1 LSTSGHGVWWW
12 SFRAVLLGATGISL
26 YLLAPG
32 LIELFSSWD
41 QLRDLKPQWM
51 AVALVFEVMSY
62 VSLWEVQR
70 IGLRTSSW
78 FAVGTSQLV
87 GSAMGSLIP
96 GGGATAT
103 AFSYK
108 LLIQAGVDAR
118 TAPAGMT
125 ASFIATTSAI
135 FAFPVLAVPAI
146 IGGVA
151 APSGLVQTAYL
162 GVIAF
167 VFVAA
172 AGTAAL
178 FWNAPLL
185 AVGRAIR
192 WAVSR
197 TRFGPKTTHLPERL
211 LHQRDAVRDAFGDR
225 WLFGVT
231 AAVGKAGF
239 DYLALVCCLA
249 AVGARPNPS
258 LVLLA
263 YAGGALLGMIPL
275 TPGGLGFVE
284 TGLTGFLVLAGV
296 GGQAAVVATLAYRLV
311 SFWLPLP
318 FGGVAMLLHRR
329 RYGRVA
335 AATIVSPP

>member
-1 LSTSGHGVWWW
+1 MSTGHSAWWW
-12 SFRAVLLGATGISL
+12 SFRAVLLLATGISL

-32 LIELFSSWD
+32 LIEIFSSWD
-41 QLRDLKPQWM
+41 QLKDLRPEWV
-51 AVALVFEVMSY
+51 AVALVFEAMSY
-62 VSLWEVQR
+62 ISLWEVWR
-70 IGLRTSSW
+70 IGLRASSW

-87 GSAMGSLIP
+87 GGAMGSLVP
-96 GGGATAT
+96 GGGATAS
-103 AFSYK
+103 AFSYR
-108 LLIQAGVDAR
+108 LLIQSGVDAR
-118 TAPAGMT
+118 TIPAGMT

-151 APSGLVQTAYL
+151 APHGLLQTAYL

-167 VFVAA
+167 ALVGG

-178 FWNAPLL
+178 FWNAPLR
-185 AVGRAIR
+185 AVGRAVH
-192 WAVSR
+192 WTVKR
-197 TRFGPKTTHLPERL
+197 TRFGPKTADLPDRL
-211 LHQRDAVRDAFGDR
+211 LYQRDAVREAFGSR

-249 AVGARPNPS
+249 AVNSHPNPS

-263 YAGGALLGMIPL
+263 YAGGALLGFIPL

-284 TGLTGFLVLAGV
+284 TGLTGLLVLAGV
-296 GGQAAVVATLAYRLV
+296 GGQASVVATLAYRLI

-318 FGGVAMLLHRR
+318 CAGVAFLLHRR

-335 AATIVSPP
+335 SASTVSPP

>member
-1 LSTSGHGVWWW
+1 MSAGGRGVWWW
-12 SFRAVLLGATGISL
+12 SFRAVLLGATGVSL

-32 LIELFSSWD
+32 LIEIFSSWD
-41 QLRDLKPQWM
+41 QLKDLRPEWV
-51 AVALVFEVMSY
+51 AVALVFEAMSY
-62 VSLWEVQR
+62 LSLWEVWR
-70 IGLRTSSW
+70 IGLRASSW
-78 FAVGTSQLV
+78 FAVGTAQLV
-87 GSAMGSLIP
+87 GGAMGSIIP
-96 GGGATAT
+96 GGGATAS

-108 LLIQAGVDAR
+108 LLIQGGVDGR

-125 ASFIATTSAI
+125 ASYIATTSAI

-151 APSGLVQTAYL
+151 APHGLIQTAYL

-178 FWNAPLL
+178 FWNAPLR
-185 AVGRAIR
+185 AVGRAIH
-192 WAVSR
+192 WLVSR
-197 TRFGPKTTHLPERL
+197 TRFGPKTADLPERL
-211 LHQRDAVRDAFGDR
+211 LLQRNAVRDAFGER

-249 AVGARPNPS
+249 AVNSHPNPS

-263 YAGGALLGMIPL
+263 YAGGALLGFIPL

-284 TGLTGFLVLAGV
+284 TGLTGLLVLAGV
-296 GGQAAVVATLAYRLV
+296 SGQAAVVAVLAYRLI

-318 FGGVAMLLHRR
+318 LGGVAMLLHRR

-335 AATIVSPP
+335 SVTIASP

>member
-1 LSTSGHGVWWW
+1 MSNGHGVWWW
-12 SFRAVLLGATGISL
+12 SSRAVLLLATGVSL

-32 LIELFSSWD
+32 LIEIFSSWD
-41 QLRDLKPQWM
+41 QLRDLRPEWV
-51 AVALVFEVMSY
+51 AVALLFEAMSY
-62 VSLWEVQR
+62 LSLWEVWR
-70 IGLRTSSW
+70 IGLRASSW

-87 GSAMGSLIP
+87 GSAAGSLIP
-96 GGGATAT
+96 GGGATAS

-108 LLIQAGVDAR
+108 LLIQSGVDAR
-118 TAPAGMT
+118 TIPAGMT
-125 ASFIATTSAI
+125 ASYIATTSAI

-151 APSGLVQTAYL
+151 APHGLLQTAYL

-167 VFVAA
+167 VFVAG

-178 FWNAPLL
+178 FWNAPLR

-197 TRFGPKTTHLPERL
+197 TRLGPKTADLPDRL
-211 LHQRDAVRDAFGDR
+211 LHQRDTVRDAFGDR

-239 DYLALVCCLA
+239 DYLALICCLA
-249 AVGARPNPS
+249 ALNQRPNPS

-263 YAGGALLGMIPL
+263 YAGGALLGFIPL

-284 TGLTGFLVLAGV
+284 TGLTGLLVLAGV
-296 GGQAAVVATLAYRLV
+296 GAQAAVVAVLAYRLI

-318 FGGVAMLLHRR
+318 CGGVAMLLHRR
-329 RYGRVA
+329 RYGRVTS
-335 AATIVSPP
+335 ATIASPP

>member
-1 LSTSGHGVWWW
+1 MSTGHSAWWW
-12 SFRAVLLGATGISL
+12 SFRAFLLLLTGVSL

-32 LIELFSSWD
+32 LIEIFSSWD
-41 QLRDLKPQWM
+41 QLRSLHPEWV
-51 AVALVFEVMSY
+51 AVALLFEAMSY
-62 VSLWEVQR
+62 LSLWEVWR
-70 IGLRTSSW
+70 IGLRASSW
-78 FAVGTSQLV
+78 FAIGTSQLV

-96 GGGATAT
+96 GGGATAS

-118 TAPAGMT
+118 TVPAGMT
-125 ASFIATTSAI
+125 ASYIATTSAI

-151 APSGLVQTAYL
+151 APRGLLQTAYL

-167 VFVAA
+167 VFVAG

-178 FWNAPLL
+178 FWNAPLR
-185 AVGRAIR
+185 AVGRTIR
-192 WAVSR
+192 WSLSR
-197 TRFGPKTTHLPERL
+197 TRLGPKTADLPERL
-211 LHQRDAVRDAFGDR
+211 LYQRDTVRDAFGDR

-249 AVGARPNPS
+249 ALDSHPNPS

-263 YAGGALLGMIPL
+263 YAGGALLGFIPL

-284 TGLTGFLVLAGV
+284 TGLTGLLVLAGV
-296 GGQAAVVATLAYRLV
+296 GGQAAVVATLAYRLI

-318 FGGVAMLLHRR
+318 CAGVAMLLHRR

-335 AATIVSPP
+335 SASIASPP